1 MQKRKNLI
9 KDILTYA
16 VLTVVALVCVFPFYW
31 MVISSLRPAMELLM
45 PDAGLIPSRLT
56 LDSYRRVMFGSPF
69 FRFLKNSLVVTF
81 CTLAITLAIAAMAA
95 HSLARMEFRGKDL
108 ISRGILLAYVFP
120 QIVMVV
126 PLFVAIVKMRL
137 ANTYLGLILT
147 YITFSFPFATWML
160 IAYFQTIPKEL
171 EEAGLID
178 GASNLQVFLK
188 ITLPLARPGLVSAA
202 VFSFIQAWNEFLY
215 ALVILNSESRKTL
228 SVGLYGLFGGEV
240 MTWGDVLAMCTLM
253 VIPTMIFFTLVQKHL
268 VQGLTAGAVKG

>member
-1 MQKRKNLI
+1 
-9 KDILTYA
+9 
-16 VLTVVALVCVFPFYW
+16 
-31 MVISSLRPAMELLM
+31 
-45 PDAGLIPSRLT
+45 
-56 LDSYRRVMFGSPF
+56 
-69 FRFLKNSLVVTF
+69 
-81 CTLAITLAIAAMAA
+81 
-95 HSLARMEFRGKDL
+95 
-108 ISRGILLAYVFP
+108 
-120 QIVMVV
+120 
-126 PLFVAIVKMRL
+126 MRL